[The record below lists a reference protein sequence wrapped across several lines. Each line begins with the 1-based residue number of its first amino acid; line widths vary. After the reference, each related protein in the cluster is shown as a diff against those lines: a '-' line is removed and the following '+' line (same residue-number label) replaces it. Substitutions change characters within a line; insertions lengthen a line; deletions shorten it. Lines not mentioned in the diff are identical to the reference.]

1 MNIVKESIG
10 KLNET
15 LTVALVP
22 ADYEEAVEKALKDMR
37 RKARVPGFRVGH
49 VPMGM
54 IERQYKS
61 SVMIDEVSKLVN
73 EQLESYLRENQI
85 HILFEPMAV
94 PEKTVGDFE
103 KGGDFSFTFEIGI
116 RPEVKVDYA
125 KAAQVPYLKVKATEE
140 QINEEEEKLRRRLGK
155 FSSTETIVDGDMA
168 LVTVTAEGKE
178 PLSSSLPT
186 SYFKESHRAKFVG
199 KKLHDT
205 MTLDT
210 KEMLVS
216 DYERATLLKCKPIE
230 LEEAPVKVKISVDAI
245 HHIDPAELNEE
256 FYSRAFPDEGIKD
269 EAGMRARLKS
279 QIERTYES
287 QERMQYRGM
296 AMEAL
301 MAGVDIEL
309 PDAFVKKYLMDKDAA
324 NYTADN
330 IEERYPDL
338 QKSLCFQLMENTIAA
353 DGNVNVTRDDVLH
366 YLQDYMAFNYFG
378 QEYQQLSEAQRK
390 SMASVMDSMLQ
401 QEKTVT
407 NVYDNL
413 YFERVTDVIREKAK
427 AKVKEVSWDE
437 FLNSANR
444 AAEAPKAAK
453 KPKAKKAAAP
463 KEGEETAEAKPKKSA
478 PKKTAAKK
486 EAKEGGKA

>member
-10 KLNET
+10 NLNET
-15 LTVALVP
+15 LTLALVP
-22 ADYEEAVEKALKDMR
+22 ADYQGAVEKALKEMK
-37 RKARVPGFRVGH
+37 RKAHVPGFRVGH

-54 IERQYKS
+54 IERQYKA
-61 SVMIDEVSKLVN
+61 SVMIDEISRLVN
-73 EQLESYLRENQI
+73 QHLETYLRENEI

-125 KAAQVPYLKVKATEE
+125 KAAKVPYLKVMATDAQIDEE
-140 QINEEEEKLRRRLGK
+140 VDKLRRRLGK
-155 FSSTETIVDGDMA
+155 FSSTEKVVDGDMA
-168 LVTVTAEGKE
+168 LVTIAAEGKE
-178 PLSSSLPT
+178 PLSSNLPT
-186 SYFKESHRAKFVG
+186 SYFKESARKQFIG
-199 KKLHDT
+199 KKLHET

-216 DYERATLLKCKPIE
+216 DYERATLLKCKPTE
-230 LEEAPVKVKISVDAI
+230 LEDAPVKVEVTVDAI
-245 HHIDPAELNEE
+245 HHIDPADLNEE
-256 FYSRAFPDEGIKD
+256 FFGRAFPDEQVKD
-269 EAGMRARLKS
+269 EAGMRARLKE
-279 QIERTYES
+279 QIERGYES

-301 MAGVDIEL
+301 MAGEQIEL
-309 PDAFVKKYLMDKDAA
+309 PDAFVKKYLMDKDPA

-330 IEERYPDL
+330 MEERYPDL

-353 DGNVNVTRDDVLH
+353 DGNVNVTREDVVH

-378 QEYQQLSEAQRK
+378 REFQKLAEDQRK
-390 SMASVMDSMLQ
+390 SLSSVMDSMLQ
-401 QEKTVT
+401 QEKTVS

-413 YFERVTDVIREKAK
+413 YFERVTDVIREKTS
-427 AKVKEVSWDE
+427 AKVKEVTWDE
-437 FLNSANR
+437 FLSSANL

-463 KEGEETAEAKPKKSA
+463 KEEETADAKPKKAA

-486 EAKEGGKA
+486 TAKDKE